1 MDPITLFLKSL
12 GGLPPWVKG
21 LMLIL
26 GIGSASALVFG
37 VLKYVKAFTTTHW
50 IIIGVVV
57 GIALLIFGILFFL
70 RRMRASKQSSTLEGA
85 LRSTSGPTAGD
96 VAEQNR
102 IYREKFVEKL
112 GKLRDAGLSVYK
124 LPWFVVIGEPGCG
137 KTQSL
142 LNSGINF
149 PLGREAIEGFGGTRN
164 YDWIFADDAV
174 LLDTAGR
181 LTFQEEGAT
190 DKAEWEIFLK
200 LLRNN
205 RPRCPINGIVVVIPA
220 NKLLTETA
228 DDRSRNA
235 SILRER
241 LRQIQSGLGIRFP
254 VFLLISKTDMI
265 PGFTEFV
272 EEIRPNLNERRQMVG
287 WSRPGEFQSPFDPK
301 EFFEAFDVLRLR
313 LRQWSMKY
321 LNRKATDRELGMIAA
336 FPEALRD
343 IRESLGEYV
352 ATIFQKSP
360 LIEPPFFRGFYFSS
374 SVQEGG
380 TISRLFR
387 HGAASQRQFEE
398 RKAQSMPFFLFDF
411 YSKKVFPE
419 QGLVFRSAKHASM
432 NKKMRRMV
440 FGGSIG
446 IGSLA
451 AIFFGVGLW
460 NSATLIDK
468 PRERAELA
476 VKTLAVDDAPS
487 QTIDD
492 AKLRT
497 NIESAKA
504 LEAQII
510 GYDKFQTRLF
520 AKMLWIGANVA
531 TPRDSLRQIHAR
543 FVIDEIGRPLL
554 SHVEKKLIEPVPSD
568 SAKRVQQIAALR
580 AYASWFGQSA
590 GNKPDAALSAT
601 DAAQRSTEFADMLKL
616 VDVLN
621 PADADEVRKQFALAM
636 ETLASTQPIAAFPR
650 DVFAGKNG
658 FNRGGKVAQDVL
670 TQGIARVGESW
681 KTAAEVTAFDFQLW
695 SELAA
700 RFESLRTRYA
710 QLLETAKTFNES
722 PDEASA
728 KINKLTEGVDK
739 LAEEKP
745 DAQTGS
751 ILEAMVEL
759 RQFLKA
765 SGAKFPERGG
775 KLLRFG
781 ELESLARK
789 KWEDELATIGKS
801 LAAGE
806 DKVDE
811 SKGDRAVV
819 YAAIGAARAT
829 LAKTLLDGTRKIR
842 AQILG
847 GDASTGAAPTTSG
860 PAVDPVDEFLRSG
873 LLREEPIAVGDARKG
888 TLKIADDAFG
898 KKNVVIEYLKDVRTR
913 SNQGDLSAI
922 LADFATW
929 DEALGGSDPAAAAG
943 AVATGGLLDTW
954 INEATKERKD
964 PSPTKIVE
972 TSTLPEE
979 AFWQPVRLFDLA
991 QRVTVSYRQGR
1002 ESRLLGQMAVVAEK
1016 SVSEARV
1023 PDSDGFL
1030 RYAGLGRLMKDY
1042 DAPTDMKFRWN
1053 QYSKPAGERAAA
1065 KPDQP
1070 EAKPEETRR
1079 RRGGGGGAESQPAE
1093 TPTDPTAA
1101 TLGGARGR
1109 DSVLT
1114 RYHTRD
1120 FLCNTLREHQR
1131 LRIVLTSPRFKDR
1144 SAELLAKVDAAAS
1157 EYAVSYLKDWA
1168 LLNQRGAL
1176 SLDEAV
1182 LKLLDS
1188 LGKGELDWPQFAD
1201 RLKQA
1206 NVSRSVRERLT
1217 EMFQQ
1222 AAVPQWP
1229 LSKDKD
1235 PIDDPIYTIL
1245 ERADD
1250 RVSNSVFSVFEKKI
1264 EDNKSADSIVNDVVG
1279 AWDEYAASVNELG
1292 ELTDLLGPNVS
1303 LPDLAK
1309 LRKRIKDAHAGP
1321 SSATIAALLDIAEQ
1335 GQVLLRHRVES
1346 RIAALLG
1353 DVSGKYPFV
1362 ALESNEPATRLEKL
1376 SKTTVAEPDAT
1387 LKLIR
1392 EIALVRERFH
1402 PLWVASGKSS
1412 DDAPGGE
1419 PLDQTT
1425 FAASQWRRFL
1435 FEKPGDMT
1443 KDRKPDLVQVAIVFS
1458 SKAGE
1463 AEAAGG
1469 LYDFVTARLPLA
1481 TESRVQIDSIKLD
1494 SAPGSSKKNLST
1506 SDVAG
1511 AFGDKSAAE
1520 TYRLDLFSGVDYG
1533 VLEFGVADRSPKA
1546 LANLKESASTNES
1559 WKLPSGAWSL
1569 LMLVD
1574 AHENGLLAGFKSR
1587 WSIPIAIHVGG
1598 ATPVGFSMGI
1608 QLGTEARPYPGPIP
1622 PLAAPASIPRMESA
1636 TKYLKL
1642 N

>member
-85 LRSTSGPTAGD
+85 LRSTGGPTAGD

-205 RPRCPINGIVVVIPA
+205 RPRCPINGIVVAIPA

-254 VFLLISKTDMI
+254 VFLLITKTDMI

-468 PRERAELA
+468 PKERAELA
-476 VKTLAVDDAPS
+476 VKTLAADDAPS

-510 GYDKFQTRLF
+510 GYDRFQTRLF

-568 SAKRVQQIAALR
+568 AAKRVQQIAALR

-710 QLLETAKTFNES
+710 QLLDTAKTFNES

-745 DAQTGS
+745 DAQAGS

-806 DKVDE
+806 EKVDE
-811 SKGDRAVV
+811 AKGDRAVV

-847 GDASTGAAPTTSG
+847 GDASTNAAPTSS
-860 PAVDPVDEFLRSG
+860 PAIDPVDEFLRSG

-922 LADFATW
+922 LADFSLW
-929 DEALGGSDPAAAAG
+929 DEALSGGDPAASAG
-943 AVATGGLLDTW
+943 AVATGGSLDTW
-954 INEATKERKD
+954 INDATKERKD
-964 PSPTKIVE
+964 PSTTKIVE

-979 AFWQPVRLFDLA
+979 AFWQPVRLFDLG

-1016 SVSEARV
+1016 SVSEAKGR
-1023 PDSDGFL
+1023 DSDGFL

-1053 QYSKPAGERAAA
+1053 QYSKPAEERAPA
-1065 KPDQP
+1065 KTDQP

-1079 RRGGGGGAESQPAE
+1079 RRGGGDSADSQPAE

-1101 TLGGARGR
+1101 ALGGARGR

-1144 SAELLAKVDAAAS
+1144 SAELLAKIDAAAS
-1157 EYAVSYLKDWA
+1157 EYAVGYLKDWG

-1176 SLDEAV
+1176 SLDEGV

-1188 LGKGELDWPQFAD
+1188 LGKGELDWPRFVD
-1201 RLKQA
+1201 RLKQS
-1206 NVSRSVRERLT
+1206 NISRSARERLT

-1222 AAVPQWP
+1222 AALPQWP
-1229 LSKDKD
+1229 LKDKD
-1235 PIDDPIYTIL
+1235 PIDDPIFTIL

-1250 RVSNSVFSVFEKKI
+1250 RVSNSVFSVFEKQI
-1264 EDNKSADSIVNDVVG
+1264 VGNKEADSIVRDVVG

-1303 LPDLAK
+1303 LPDLTK

-1321 SSATIAALLDIAEQ
+1321 SSATIAALIDIAEH
-1335 GQVLLRHRVES
+1335 GNVLLRHRVES
-1346 RIAALLG
+1346 RLSAMMD
-1353 DVSGKYPFV
+1353 DVADKYPFV
-1362 ALESNEPATRLEKL
+1362 SIDSRDAAARLEALGKM
-1376 SKTTVAEPDAT
+1376 TVAGRGAT
-1387 LKLIR
+1387 LKSIR
-1392 EIALVRERFH
+1392 EIARVRDRFR
-1402 PLWVASGKSS
+1402 PLWIPTGVAAEDYKGTGAI
-1412 DDAPGGE
+1412 DRTMD
-1419 PLDQTT
+1419 T
-1425 FAASQWRRFL
+1425 AAQWRRFL
-1435 FEKPGDMT
+1435 FAKDAEMT
-1443 KDRKPDLVQVAIVFS
+1443 ADRTPDRVPVAILFS
-1458 SKAGE
+1458 SKIPDVTVANN
-1463 AEAAGG
+1463 
-1469 LYDFVTARLPLA
+1469 LYSTITARLPLA
-1481 TESRVQIDSIKLD
+1481 NVSGGPIDVITRN
-1494 SAPGSSKKNLST
+1494 SAVGNPATNLT
-1506 SDVAG
+1506 AGDVAS
-1511 AFGDKSAAE
+1511 AFGDKNAA
-1520 TYRLDLFSGVDYG
+1520 TPYTIDLFSDAEYG
-1533 VLEFGVADRSPKA
+1533 LLEFGVKDRNEKA
-1546 LANLKESASTNES
+1546 TTNVKESALTSES
-1559 WKLPSGAWSL
+1559 WKLPAGAWSF
-1569 LMLVD
+1569 LMLLD
-1574 AHENGLLAGFKSR
+1574 AHVDSR
-1587 WSIPIAIHVGG
+1587 VPGTPPTWAVPVAIKVGTTD
-1598 ATPVGFSMGI
+1598 AVGFS
-1608 QLGTEARPYPGPIP
+1608 LGVRIGSDERPYPGPIP
-1622 PLAAPASIPRMESA
+1622 PLAAPTSTPRMESA